1 MDDDGWFAGDPGD
14 LIDAADAILERL
26 RRPSWHARA
35 ACRGMRTTEF
45 FRDTVTDF
53 DTTPDW
59 AARLAI
65 GGGIML
71 TAVPL
76 AGILAG
82 IGALVQITAAQ
93 HD

>member
-1 MDDDGWFAGDPGD
+1 MTPATAIGLGRALVFLAGVIVALAALVFLVV
-14 LIDAADAILERL
+14 LIDGPTTVD
-26 RRPSWHARA
+26 RA
-35 ACRGMRTTEF
+35 A
-45 FRDTVTDF
+45 F

-82 IGALVQITAAQ
+82 IGALVQITAAK

>member
-1 MDDDGWFAGDPGD
+1 MTPATAIGLGRILVVIAGFVVALAALVFLVV
-14 LIDAADAILERL
+14 LIDGPTTVD
-26 RRPSWHARA
+26 RA
-35 ACRGMRTTEF
+35 A
-45 FRDTVTDF
+45 F
-53 DTTPDW
+53 DATPDW

-82 IGALVQITAAQ
+82 IGALVQVTAAK
-93 HD
+93 HDL